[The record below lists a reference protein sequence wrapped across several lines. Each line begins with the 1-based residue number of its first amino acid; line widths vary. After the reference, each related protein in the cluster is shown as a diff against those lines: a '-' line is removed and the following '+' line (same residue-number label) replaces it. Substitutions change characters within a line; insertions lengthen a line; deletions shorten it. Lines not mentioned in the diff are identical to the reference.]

1 MDKSKRE
8 HRDYYHSLTRNML
21 LTVIIVSFTPM
32 ILFGGII
39 LYQFQTSYHEKVHA
53 HLEELVQKHKQNIDS
68 FLQEKLGDIRFLA
81 DNFTFEELRDESFL
95 RDRLESLQKEFGLV
109 FVDLGVI
116 SENGIQ
122 MAYAETTQKHNDKG
136 YPQGSSEIRKCI

>member
-32 ILFGGII
+32 SLVSGII
-39 LYQFQTSYHEKVHA
+39 LYQFQTSYQEKIHA
-53 HLEELVQKHKQNIDS
+53 HLEELVQKRKQNIDS
-68 FLQEKLGDIRFLA
+68 FLKEKLGDIRFLA
-81 DNFTFEELRDESFL
+81 DNFAFEELRDETFL
-95 RDRLESLQKEFGLV
+95 TDRLESLQKEFGLV

-116 SENGIQ
+116 NENGIQ
-122 MAYAETTQKHNDKG
+122 IAYAGPFKLGKAL
-136 YPQGSSEIRKCI
+136 Y